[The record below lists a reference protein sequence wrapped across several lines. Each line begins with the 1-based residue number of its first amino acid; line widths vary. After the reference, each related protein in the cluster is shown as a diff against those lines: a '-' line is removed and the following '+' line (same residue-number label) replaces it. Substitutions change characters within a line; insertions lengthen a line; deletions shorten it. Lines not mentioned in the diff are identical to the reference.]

1 MSISTLEAS
10 PSSRRRDDFERLV
23 RDTESCLFERA
34 CRLERSEPRARDL
47 VQDTYERA
55 FRHFDR
61 FIAGTN
67 SRAWLLRIMS
77 HLFIDGYRRR
87 RREEL
92 TDPETLSALPM
103 PGPEPPCPWE
113 NIDLGEVRSALL
125 RLAPPFQSVLDLHI
139 AYRCSYAEIS
149 AELGIPASTVGTR
162 LNRARKKM
170 RALLVRTT
178 DASGD
183 GPGQRPGA
191 VPGEALGEGEVRGAV
206 PKDVG
211 VSARTVV
218 PTRPGRRA
226 PVPVGATS
234 PSA

>member
-1 MSISTLEAS
+1 MSISTLEPP
-10 PSSRRRDDFERLV
+10 PSSRQRDDFERLV

-61 FIAGTN
+61 FVAGTN

-103 PGPEPPCPWE
+103 PAPEPPCPWE

-139 AYRCSYAEIS
+139 ACRCSYAEIS

-170 RALLVRTT
+170 RALLVQ
-178 DASGD
+178 AGD
-183 GPGQRPGA
+183 GSGGVQGQLRGDVPKGA
-191 VPGEALGEGEVRGAV
+191 VSPRSVAPA
-206 PKDVG
+206 P
-211 VSARTVV
+211 
-218 PTRPGRRA
+218 PGRRA
-226 PVPVGATS
+226 PVPVRAAS

>member
-1 MSISTLEAS
+1 MSISTLEPTA
-10 PSSRRRDDFERLV
+10 SSRQRDDFEHLV

-55 FRHFDR
+55 FRHFGR
-61 FIAGTN
+61 FVAGTN
-67 SRAWLLRIMS
+67 ARAWLLRIMS

-92 TDPETLSALPM
+92 TDPDTMSGFPT
-103 PGPEPPCPWE
+103 PPPEPPCPWE
-113 NIDLGEVRSALL
+113 NIDIGEVRSALL

-139 AYRCSYAEIS
+139 ASRCSYAEIS

-170 RALLVRTT
+170 RALLVEGGEG
-178 DASGD
+178 AGD
-183 GPGQRPGA
+183 
-191 VPGEALGEGEVRGAV
+191 VPGDLL
-206 PKDVG
+206 
-211 VSARTVV
+211 SARSMAA
-218 PTRPGRRA
+218 PPPGGRA
-226 PVPVGATS
+226 PAPAPAAS
-234 PSA
+234 PSP